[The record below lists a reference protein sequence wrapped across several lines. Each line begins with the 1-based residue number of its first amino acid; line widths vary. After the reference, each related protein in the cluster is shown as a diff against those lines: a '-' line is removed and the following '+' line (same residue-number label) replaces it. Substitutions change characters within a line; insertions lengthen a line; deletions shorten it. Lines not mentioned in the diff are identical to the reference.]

1 MLDRVPLTSDLTSSS
16 KLSYIKKAASHKFLW
31 PGYRP
36 EKNVFKIKML
46 MQH

>member
-16 KLSYIKKAASHKFLW
+16 KLSYASHKFLW